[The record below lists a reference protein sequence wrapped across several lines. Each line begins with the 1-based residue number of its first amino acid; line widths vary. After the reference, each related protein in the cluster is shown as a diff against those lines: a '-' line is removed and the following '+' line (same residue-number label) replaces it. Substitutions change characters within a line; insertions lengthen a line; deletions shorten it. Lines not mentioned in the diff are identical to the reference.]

1 MTWSDPIVDEV
12 RRARDAYAA
21 RFNYDLRAIYRD
33 LKEQEK
39 RSGRKLVSYAK
50 DATGSEPNPLMASLV
65 NKRTPKY
72 EGFLPSFRV
81 ARGSLLTLPR
91 LLHRRRSICGRPHE
105 AAPNTLAGSGI
116 PTVARSRHCGGV

>member
-12 RRARDAYAA
+12 RRVREAYAA

-50 DATGSEPNPLMASLV
+50 ETAQALPPSGPAAATPDNIPSPPALPGA
-65 NKRTPKY
+65 KR
-72 EGFLPSFRV
+72 
-81 ARGSLLTLPR
+81 
-91 LLHRRRSICGRPHE
+91 
-105 AAPNTLAGSGI
+105 
-116 PTVARSRHCGGV
+116 

>member
-39 RSGRKLVSYAK
+39 RSGSKLVSYAK
-50 DATGSEPNPLMASLV
+50 EAASSEPNPALQ
-65 NKRTPKY
+65 
-72 EGFLPSFRV
+72 PSGPD
-81 ARGSLLTLPR
+81 A
-91 LLHRRRSICGRPHE
+91 
-105 AAPNTLAGSGI
+105 AAPDNI
-116 PTVARSRHCGGV
+116 PPQPARFTDSAPDQAPSPESRPTT

>member
-39 RSGRKLVSYAK
+39 RSGLKFVSFADEVSVVAPVPQIGVEPK
-50 DATGSEPNPLMASLV
+50 KSRDDQSGRALTAMEHLAEESPAHDA
-65 NKRTPKY
+65 R
-72 EGFLPSFRV
+72 
-81 ARGSLLTLPR
+81 
-91 LLHRRRSICGRPHE
+91 
-105 AAPNTLAGSGI
+105 
-116 PTVARSRHCGGV
+116 

>member
-50 DATGSEPNPLMASLV
+50 DATGAEPSPSLARIVKGEQREAS
-65 NKRTPKY
+65 
-72 EGFLPSFRV
+72 
-81 ARGSLLTLPR
+81 
-91 LLHRRRSICGRPHE
+91 
-105 AAPNTLAGSGI
+105 
-116 PTVARSRHCGGV
+116 

>member
-39 RSGRKLVSYAK
+39 RSGRQIVSYAESSAGVELK
-50 DATGSEPNPLMASLV
+50 QGETCRPLEEVVVGA
-65 NKRTPKY
+65 K
-72 EGFLPSFRV
+72 
-81 ARGSLLTLPR
+81 
-91 LLHRRRSICGRPHE
+91 
-105 AAPNTLAGSGI
+105 I
-116 PTVARSRHCGGV
+116 PQ

>member
-39 RSGRKLVSYAK
+39 RSGRKVVSYAESS
-50 DATGSEPNPLMASLV
+50 TGIEPNNSLQPTGPAPTAAS
-65 NKRTPKY
+65 R
-72 EGFLPSFRV
+72 
-81 ARGSLLTLPR
+81 
-91 LLHRRRSICGRPHE
+91 
-105 AAPNTLAGSGI
+105 
-116 PTVARSRHCGGV
+116 